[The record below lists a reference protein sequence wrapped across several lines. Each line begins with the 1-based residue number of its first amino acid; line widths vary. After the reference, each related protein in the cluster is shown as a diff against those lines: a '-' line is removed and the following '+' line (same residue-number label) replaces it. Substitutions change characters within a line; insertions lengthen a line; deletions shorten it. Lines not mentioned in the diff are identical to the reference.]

1 LFGYTYCSCLFVQ
14 TPFGLTADASGQ
26 KLYVSDWDK
35 KAIFEVDV
43 SSNTATMTQVVSDVA
58 LPMAVQY
65 SAVSG
70 GRGMLCCLKCLRVRL
85 VYSQQCYFNIV
96 CRYNITTTTIAVA
109 ISSTFDFYPTGHFY
123 RATLC
128 VARSL

>member
-1 LFGYTYCSCLFVQ
+1 VQ

-43 SSNTATMTQVVSDVA
+43 RSSATMREVVSGVS

-65 SAVSG
+65 TAVSQG
-70 GRGMLCCLKCLRVRL
+70 LLCCSLL
-85 VYSQQCYFNIV
+85 VKKTVQI
-96 CRYNITTTTIAVA
+96 
-109 ISSTFDFYPTGHFY
+109 D
-123 RATLC
+123 
-128 VARSL
+128 